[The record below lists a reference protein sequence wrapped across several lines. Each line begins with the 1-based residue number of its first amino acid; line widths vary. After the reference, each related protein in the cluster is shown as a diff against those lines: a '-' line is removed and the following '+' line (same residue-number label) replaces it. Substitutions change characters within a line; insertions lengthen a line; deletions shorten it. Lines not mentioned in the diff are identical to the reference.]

1 MIKSVILASYGF
13 GGTGF
18 ADFLYALEQAD
29 FFSLVL
35 PFLLIFA
42 LIYGILSKIKIFEDN
57 KAVNGIIALVVGLM
71 SLQFG
76 FVSQIFPELF
86 SRTGV
91 GLAILLVVIILGGMF
106 LPKSGWANYTM
117 LGIGA
122 VVLIIVLVQTAG
134 VVGWGAG
141 NWFYYN
147 WHLVA
152 GVIVILVI
160 IGIIVGTSTPTATPE
175 AKFSRFMT
183 DMFGGTEKRS

>member
-1 MIKSVILASYGF
+1 MLKSVVLASYSY
-13 GGTGF
+13 GGNSVG
-18 ADFLYALEQAD
+18 DFLYVLEQAD

-42 LIYGILSKIKIFEDN
+42 LVYGILTKIKIFADN

-76 FVSQIFPELF
+76 FVSQVFPELF

-106 LPKSGWANYTM
+106 LPKAGWANYT
-117 LGIGA
+117 LFGIAG
-122 VVLIIVLVQTAG
+122 VVLVIVLVQTG
-134 VVGWGAG
+134 GSVGWGAG

-147 WHLVA
+147 WQLVA
-152 GVIVILVI
+152 GAVVILII
-160 IGIIVGTSTPTATPE
+160 IGIIVGTSGAEKDETK
-175 AKFSRFMT
+175 KFSKFMS
-183 DMFGGTEKRS
+183 DLFGSAGK